1 MLDGNNIQVGAGRY
15 TQCHGALKQIGQEVS
30 FCGKTAYIVTDS
42 TVWNKTGHIVKESM
56 EKSGVRFTVDEFEGP
71 STQKSFEWIAKRLRD
86 TGSEVVVGLGGGKV
100 IDIAK
105 GAGNLTD
112 RKIITAPTSAATC
125 AAYAV
130 LYVTYGEDGSVACS
144 QFLTHEISAVLVD
157 LDFVADNCP
166 TRYLASGIADAMAK
180 KPEFYFTMLNLGAE
194 GMTATSEVATG
205 IADYTYKN
213 YMQKA
218 LQAIEDAKN
227 KVDSVWLDD
236 VICMNIMLTG
246 MVSDLSTGGKQLAI
260 AHNFYDAVCC
270 LHKEARRN
278 FLHGE
283 IVGLAIPLQMAV
295 NGSPQKEIDEA
306 KSLLAAMGIP
316 ARIGQLGIDCTPET
330 VRELIDYT
338 HRKTISEDKVLY
350 EKIKEC
356 MKVIM

>member
-15 TQCHGALKQIGQEVS
+15 TQCHGALKQIGREVS
-30 FCGKTAYIVTDS
+30 FCGETAYIVTDTTVWGKTGS
-42 TVWNKTGHIVKESM
+42 TVK
-56 EKSGVRFTVDEFEGP
+56 KSLNENGINFTVNEYEGP
-71 STQKSFEWIAKRLRD
+71 STQKSFELIAEKIQNS
-86 TGSEVVVGLGGGKV
+86 GSDVVIGLGGGRV

-105 GAGNLTD
+105 GAGDLANK
-112 RKIITAPTSAATC
+112 KIITAPASAATC

-130 LYVTYGEDGSVACS
+130 LFVTYGEDGSVECS
-144 QFLTHEISAVLVD
+144 QFLKHEISAVLVD

-180 KPEFYFTMLNLGAE
+180 KPEFYFTMLNLGSE

-205 IADYTYKN
+205 IANYTYRN
-213 YMQKA
+213 YIKKA
-218 LQAIEDAKN
+218 LQALKDAQE
-227 KVDSVWLDD
+227 KVDSVVLDD
-236 VICMNIMLTG
+236 IICMNIMLTG

-270 LHKEARRN
+270 LQKEARKK

-306 KSLLAAMGIP
+306 KDLLGAMRIP
-316 ARIGQLGIDCTPET
+316 TRIAQLGIDYSPET
-330 VRELIDYT
+330 IQEIVDYT
-338 HRKTISEDKVLY
+338 HKKTIADDQALY
-350 EKIKEC
+350 RKIKDN